1 MMMMIVMVM
10 VMKTVMLI
18 MIGKMFFPITHI
30 LTLKINYK
38 F

>member
-1 MMMMIVMVM
+1 MMMMIMMVM
-10 VMKTVMLI
+10 VAVMLV
-18 MIGKMFFPITHI
+18 MTGKMFFPIMRI